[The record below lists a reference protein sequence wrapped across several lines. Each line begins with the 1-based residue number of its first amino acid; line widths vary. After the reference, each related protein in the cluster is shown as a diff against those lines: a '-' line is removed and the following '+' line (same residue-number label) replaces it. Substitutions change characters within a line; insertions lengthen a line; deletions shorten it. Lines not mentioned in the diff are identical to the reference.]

1 MGTLEQL
8 AAQLLLGGQGQE
20 EEGSNIFETEGSSQ
34 KTPNINI
41 SSLEKLV
48 AQENPYYM
56 INSGTSAA
64 MNAAQEY
71 LKPLGVDEESGRYV
85 VRDTYSDALPW
96 ALGAGV
102 LQGVLSGFGDDY
114 QGTLQNRYLE
124 ALSGQEPSGY
134 LPGKL
139 FSNAKTQAQLFG
151 QRNQGPSILEREERK
166 AKNDLTKEIVS
177 KIMENPR
184 NASKALPL
192 IQNLGLFGSPKQRTI
207 VDEDM
212 EFLNGGAT
220 LEPAART
227 SQEPT
232 RGLEGVML
240 DDIKAEA
247 NRLMDEGATPAQAY
261 QTARD
266 IYGSK
271 KGELD
276 RQYKR
281 IEDAEKAGQEAKT
294 FVSQLQLALQGAGDT
309 GKFGSLKQGIAGLLG
324 EVGVEGQGAKY
335 AAGQDVETFSNEA
348 VKQFGRAFKGPM
360 SDRDVQIMLRAAPS
374 LTTEEATNQAILD
387 RWNFAAELQLAYAD
401 FMRGK
406 QSQGVPVAEAESQWT
421 AIRNKNPYVVK
432 VGGKYEINPAW
443 LTGELNLADAPQA
456 SSQSSGSGS
465 PPAGYEFTGR
475 VDSQGR
481 KGIRKK

>member
-8 AAQLLLGGQGQE
+8 AAQLLLGEQGQE
-20 EEGSNIFETEGSSQ
+20 EENSNIFEMGANTQ
-34 KTPNINI
+34 RTPNINI

-71 LKPLGVDEESGRYV
+71 LKPLGVDEDTGRYV
-85 VRDTYSDALPW
+85 VRDTYSEALPW

-114 QGTLQNRYLE
+114 QGTLQDRYLQ

-151 QRNQGPSILEREERK
+151 QRNQGPSILEREDRK
-166 AKNDLTKEIVS
+166 AKNEITKEIVS

-184 NASKALPL
+184 NARAALPL
-192 IQNLGLFGSPKQRTI
+192 IQNLGLFGTPKQRTI
-207 VDEDM
+207 VDEDA
-212 EFLNGGAT
+212 EFLNGASDLEATRQAPNQPARGIEGA
-220 LEPAART
+220 
-227 SQEPT
+227 
-232 RGLEGVML
+232 ML
-240 DDIKAEA
+240 DDIKSEA
-247 NRLMDEGATPAQAY
+247 NMLMDEGATPSQAY
-261 QTARD
+261 QAARD
-266 IYGSK
+266 IYGAK

-281 IEDAEKAGQEAKT
+281 IEEAEKAGQEAKN
-294 FVSQLQLALQGAGDT
+294 FVGQLQLALQGAGDT

-387 RWNFAAELQLAYAD
+387 RWNFASELQLAYAD

-406 QSQGVPVAEAESQWT
+406 QAQGVPVSEAESQWT
-421 AIRNKNPYVVK
+421 ALRNKNPYVMK
-432 VGGKYEINPAW
+432 IGGKYEINPAW
-443 LTGELNLADAPQA
+443 LTGELNLTDEPQR
-456 SSQSSGSGS
+456 SSQSSSIDS
-465 PPAGYEFTGR
+465 PPSGYEFTGR
-475 VDSQGR
+475 VDAQGR